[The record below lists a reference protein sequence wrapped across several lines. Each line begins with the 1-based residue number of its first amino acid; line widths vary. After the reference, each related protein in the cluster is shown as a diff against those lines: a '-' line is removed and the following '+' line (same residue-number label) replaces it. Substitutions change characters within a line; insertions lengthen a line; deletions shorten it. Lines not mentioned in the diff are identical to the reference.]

1 MKRILLLAVVCFMA
15 LVQAAAASSTQKG
28 PLETFAIGCETE
40 LKTYCSDVV
49 PGEGRLLAC
58 LYAHSDKVSG
68 RCEYAVYD
76 AAAQLERALSAISYV
91 ANECR
96 TDLETFCADVAVGEG
111 RLIECLEKNEAK
123 VSQRCKQAF
132 EDVSD

>member
-1 MKRILLLAVVCFMA
+1 VKQILILTIVSFMF
-15 LVQAAAASSTQKG
+15 LVQIVSASSTQKG
-28 PLETFAIGCETE
+28 PIETFASGCETE
-40 LKTYCSDVV
+40 LKSYCSDVV

-76 AAAQLERALSAISYV
+76 SAAQLERALSAISYV

-96 TDLETFCADVAVGEG
+96 TDLETFCADVSAGEG

-123 VSQRCKQAF
+123 VSQRCKKAF
-132 EDVSD
+132 NDISE